1 MMKKEDI
8 PNTINWVAGG
18 NNYKKNKKES
28 IVIEGWNMM
37 KAAGVDNIALINAH
51 LITTHP
57 DILILNEP
65 SSLKNKSINYD
76 YNCFGEDKYSKIIA
90 HKSLKIKPKI
100 PKWNDE
106 LNKLYEF
113 VSDKGTFLI
122 YGVYNRPDGNKKI
135 RMEILLNKLYN
146 LINMYKSPQIIMFGD
161 LNIRKEELLMKYGE
175 RIKKIRW
182 RNTY

>member
-8 PNTINWVAGG
+8 PNTISWVAGG
-18 NNYKKNKKES
+18 NNYKKNKKEL

-37 KAAGVDNIALINAH
+37 KAAGADNIALINAH
-51 LITTHP
+51 LITTHS

-65 SSLKNKSINYD
+65 GSLKNKSINYD

-106 LNKLYEF
+106 LNKLYEV
-113 VSDKGTFLI
+113 VSNKGTFLI
-122 YGVYNRPDGNKKI
+122 YGVYNRPDGNKK
-135 RMEILLNKLYN
+135 
-146 LINMYKSPQIIMFGD
+146 
-161 LNIRKEELLMKYGE
+161 
-175 RIKKIRW
+175 
-182 RNTY
+182 